1 MRIERNVVM
10 GNAGVDQSP
19 SLLDPLAA
27 ETGKQHHIPASSIR
41 SRQASHHISLSI
53 GPPHTATSSVRW
65 TPLSLCPTLA
75 SIVYRGASI

>member
-27 ETGKQHHIPASSIR
+27 ETGKQDQKP
-41 SRQASHHISLSI
+41 LSI
-53 GPPHTATSSVRW
+53 GAPHTATSSVRSPA
-65 TPLSLCPTLA
+65 PLKLCMQ
-75 SIVYRGASI
+75 SIS